1 MSLIKSYA
9 AKLPPAV
16 IRQIIVRKIYTCLC
30 VECFIVSPLC
40 KGCEIIYNNLWHI
53 YTRPSLKFLS
63 QTCTW
68 FYLFRRLGYKLQADN
83 HTHHGQYTLFITVE
97 PNAFNRFN
105 ISFTNHCNITKICW
119 KQNNKQIFY
128 AKLPRMFSFCVFFYF
143 FFAEAQTLCLG
154 LFFSILLYSFQMKN
168 FFQVALCSI
177 IVRHYNVDQFGT
189 NYHHYYN
196 FFYFNNVTTI
206 FFYCYFS
213 VILNAY
219 WILLFIVLSTIF
231 FN

>member
-1 MSLIKSYA
+1 MRAEQKWHLPHLAVDAGAQADPFLFSSFSNNLALCFLLWKSTMSLIKSYA

-119 KQNNKQIFY
+119 K
-128 AKLPRMFSFCVFFYF
+128 
-143 FFAEAQTLCLG
+143 
-154 LFFSILLYSFQMKN
+154 
-168 FFQVALCSI
+168 
-177 IVRHYNVDQFGT
+177 
-189 NYHHYYN
+189 
-196 FFYFNNVTTI
+196 
-206 FFYCYFS
+206 
-213 VILNAY
+213 
-219 WILLFIVLSTIF
+219 
-231 FN
+231 